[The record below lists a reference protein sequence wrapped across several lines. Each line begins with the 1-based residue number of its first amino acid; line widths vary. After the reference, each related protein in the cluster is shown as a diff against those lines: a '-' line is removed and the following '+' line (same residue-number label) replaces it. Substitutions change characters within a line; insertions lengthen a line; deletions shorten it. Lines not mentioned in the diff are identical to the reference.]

1 MDVEGQVSCVAS
13 FTLSFFH
20 AKLLMCLG
28 REFPWHRRQG
38 SCGVTQRASISL
50 TLRAIPYQRADNP
63 SLS

>member
-28 REFPWHRRQG
+28 CEFPWHRRQG
-38 SCGVTQRASISL
+38 SCGVTQRVSISL
-50 TLRAIPYQRADNP
+50 TLRADPIPAGGQP
-63 SLS
+63 